1 MSKKIVIIGGVAAG
15 ATAAAKARRV
25 DENSQITVVEK
36 SGYISYAN
44 CGLPYY
50 LGGVIPKRGEIL
62 LHTPE
67 SFSKR
72 FNAKVLVNSKATFID
87 EKMKKV
93 IVEST
98 DGEFLLDYD
107 KLIIAVGGTPI
118 IPPIKGIEKVPYFFV
133 RTVEDVDN
141 ILDKIE
147 GKKNALVV
155 GAGYIGIEVCEALY
169 HLRISTTVVEISE
182 NILPGFD
189 PECSL
194 NILEEMAKVGIQ
206 VRNLTALKEVTQHE
220 DTVKC
225 LFSDGTSGEFD
236 MLFLCTGVKPDITLA
251 KTCGIKIGENGGI
264 ITDEYMQTS
273 VQDIYAAGD
282 VVEKFNPITE
292 KYTLLPLASPAN
304 REGRVAGC
312 NAAGG
317 DMTFPGAFGA
327 SVVTFN
333 ESVVARTGLSFKQAK
348 DAGFEPDVVY
358 LENAQHAEYYPQ
370 AKFIFFKLIFDKK
383 SSRILGAVASGS
395 EGVTRRID
403 VISTAI
409 YGKMTVFD
417 LENLELCYS
426 PSQGSAKDIQNLAG
440 FVAGNQMRG
449 EGYGITPDN
458 FLKIYNKDW
467 DFTLL
472 DVRTKAEY
480 RGYNLNG
487 SINIGVNDL
496 RDNLNKIDVEKP
508 VFVYC
513 AVGFRGYLAT
523 KILRSRGFKAYN
535 VLGGIG
541 AVNRFEKIYLRSNR

>member
-1 MSKKIVIIGGVAAG
+1 MSKKIVVIGGVAAG

-25 DENSQITVVEK
+25 DENAQITVVEK

-50 LGGVIPKRGEIL
+50 LGGVIPNRGDIL

-98 DGEFLLDYD
+98 DGEFILDYD
-107 KLIIAVGGTPI
+107 KLIIAVGGSPI

-133 RTVEDVDN
+133 RNVEDVDN
-141 ILDKIE
+141 ILNKIE

-155 GAGYIGIEVCEALY
+155 GAGYIGIEVSEALY
-169 HLRISTTVVEISE
+169 HLNISTTVVEISD
-182 NILPGFD
+182 NILTGFD

-194 NILEEMAKVGIQ
+194 NILEEMKRVGIK
-206 VRNLTALKEVTQHE
+206 VLTSTALQEVVPQE
-220 DTVKC
+220 DGTLC
-225 LFSDGTSGEFD
+225 FFSDGRSEEFD
-236 MLFLCTGVKPDITLA
+236 MIFLCTGVKPDISLA
-251 KTCGIKIGENGGI
+251 KTCGIKIGENSGI
-264 ITDEYMQTS
+264 ITNKYMETS

-282 VVEKFNPITE
+282 VVEKFNPITG
-292 KYTLLPLASPAN
+292 KHMLLPLAGPAN

-317 DMTFPGAFGA
+317 GMTFPGAFGA

-333 ESVVARTGLSFKQAK
+333 ESVVARTGLSLKQSI

-358 LENAQHAEYYPQ
+358 LENAQHAEYYPG
-370 AKFIFFKLIFDKK
+370 AKFIFLKLIFDKK
-383 SSRILGAVASGS
+383 SGRILGAVASGS
-395 EGVTRRID
+395 EGVARRID

-440 FVAGNQMRG
+440 FVASNQMRG

-458 FLKIYNKDW
+458 FLKIYDRDW

-472 DVRTKAEY
+472 DVRTKAEF
-480 RGYNLNG
+480 RRYNLNG
-487 SINIGVNDL
+487 SVNINVNEL
-496 RDNLNKIDVEKP
+496 RDNLDKIDKEKP

-523 KILRSRGFKAYN
+523 KILRNRGFKAYN
-535 VLGGIG
+535 ILGGIE
-541 AVNRFEKIYLRSNR
+541 AINRFEKIHLRRN

>member
-1 MSKKIVIIGGVAAG
+1 MSKKIVVIGGVAAG

-25 DENSQITVVEK
+25 DENAQITVVEK

-50 LGGVIPKRGEIL
+50 LGGVIPKRGDIL

-67 SFSKR
+67 SFSNR
-72 FNAKVLVNSKATFID
+72 FNAKVFVNSKATFID
-87 EKMKKV
+87 KKMKKV

-98 DGEFLLDYD
+98 DGEFILDYD
-107 KLIIAVGGTPI
+107 KLIIAVGGAPI

-133 RTVEDVDN
+133 RNVEDVDN
-141 ILDKIE
+141 ILNKIE

-155 GAGYIGIEVCEALY
+155 GAGYIGIEVSEALY
-169 HLRISTTVVEISE
+169 HLNISTTVVEISD
-182 NILPGFD
+182 NILTGFD

-194 NILEEMAKVGIQ
+194 NILEEMKRVGIK
-206 VRNLTALKEVTQHE
+206 VLTSTSLQEVVPQE
-220 DTVKC
+220 DGTLC
-225 LFSDGTSGEFD
+225 FFSDGRSEEFD
-236 MLFLCTGVKPDITLA
+236 MIFLCTGVKPDISLA

-264 ITDEYMQTS
+264 ITNKYMETL

-282 VVEKFNPITE
+282 VVEKFNPITG
-292 KYTLLPLASPAN
+292 KHMLLPLAGPAN

-333 ESVVARTGLSFKQAK
+333 ESVVARTGLSLKQSI

-358 LENAQHAEYYPQ
+358 LENAQHAEYYPG
-370 AKFIFFKLIFDKK
+370 AKFIFLKLIFDKK
-383 SSRILGAVASGS
+383 SGRILGAVASGS
-395 EGVTRRID
+395 EGVARRID

-426 PSQGSAKDIQNLAG
+426 PSQGSAKDIQNFAG
-440 FVAGNQMRG
+440 FVASNQMRG

-458 FLKIYNKDW
+458 FLKIYERDW

-472 DVRTKAEY
+472 DVRTKAEF
-480 RGYNLNG
+480 RRYNLNG
-487 SINIGVNDL
+487 SININVNEL
-496 RDNLNKIDVEKP
+496 RDNLDKIDKEKP

-513 AVGFRGYLAT
+513 AVGFRGYLAI
-523 KILRSRGFKAYN
+523 KILRNRGFKAYN
-535 VLGGIG
+535 ILGGIE
-541 AVNRFEKIYLRSNR
+541 AINRFEKIHLRRN